1 MVIITMDLMSFL
13 FYLMKTSFPNHA
25 IFLYMKLYNKPG
37 QILFAVLLLL
47 FGFQASAQK
56 NIVSSFETEMDY
68 AFGGGAYG
76 LFAKANHQ

>member
-1 MVIITMDLMSFL
+1 
-13 FYLMKTSFPNHA
+13 
-25 IFLYMKLYNKPG
+25 MKLYNKPG